1 MRQAVESEE
10 IPIEYT
16 PKFREF
22 GVRVLD
28 GGTSTLLLI
37 HCPWCGR
44 KCPDSL
50 RDQWFAEL
58 ERRGVDPS
66 GVVPPEF
73 CDEQW

>member
-1 MRQAVESEE
+1 MREAVESQE

-37 HCPWCGR
+37 HCP
-44 KCPDSL
+44 
-50 RDQWFAEL
+50 
-58 ERRGVDPS
+58 GVDKNVPIACATS
-66 GVVPPEF
+66 GSRN
-73 CDEQW
+73 